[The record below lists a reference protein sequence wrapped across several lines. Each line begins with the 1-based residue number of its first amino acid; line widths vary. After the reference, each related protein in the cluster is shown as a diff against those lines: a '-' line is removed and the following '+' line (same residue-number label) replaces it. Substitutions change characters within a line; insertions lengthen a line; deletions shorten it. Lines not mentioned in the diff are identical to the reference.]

1 MPRVP
6 PPESDVWPEEY
17 RGKNW
22 KPAYAFLFEGKCQ
35 LCAHSCPLP
44 KSRQLMDK
52 FQGNTRLLHCTN
64 HPANPGGIEEVLPT
78 DTCRN
83 FKAKS
88 WQRPK
93 TASTKDLTDLLPRGR
108 NVKRIYLSNG
118 LFVTVDTADYKKLSE
133 YRWYASRHGRQVYAI
148 CRKNGKERYMHRM
161 IARPRRGYVVDH
173 IDHNGLNN
181 CRSNLR
187 VCTRRQNHANRGPLG
202 GTSRF
207 VGVFRNRDKWQAGI
221 VHRTKHYYIG
231 VFDDEVEAAKAR
243 DRKAYELHG
252 EFAYLNF
259 PEDFR
264 GRRRRR
270 ALPAPSAGRT
280 SRRRRSR
287 RPA

>member
-17 RGKNW
+17 RGENW
-22 KPAYAFLFEGKCQ
+22 KPAYAFIFEGKCQ

-44 KSRQLMDK
+44 RSRQLMDK
-52 FQGNTRLLHCTN
+52 YLGLTRLLHCTN

-78 DTCRN
+78 DACRN
-83 FKAKS
+83 FKPKAWK
-88 WQRPK
+88 RPK
-93 TASTKDLTDLLPRGR
+93 AASAKDLTDLLPRGR
-108 NVKRIYLSNG
+108 NVKRVYLSNG
-118 LFVTVDTADYKKLSE
+118 LFVTVDAADYKKLSE

-161 IARPRRGYVVDH
+161 IARPRKGYVVDH

-187 VCTRRQNHANRGPLG
+187 VCTRQQNHANRGPLG

-207 VGVFRNRDKWQAGI
+207 VGVFRFRDKWQAGI
-221 VHRTKHYYIG
+221 VYRTKHYYIG
-231 VFDDEVEAAKAR
+231 VFNDEVEAAKAR

-259 PEDFR
+259 PGDFR
-264 GRRRRR
+264 GKRRRKVVPTDVTHSTGRRRR
-270 ALPAPSAGRT
+270 SCQG
-280 SRRRRSR
+280 
-287 RPA
+287 

>member
-17 RGKNW
+17 RGENW

-35 LCAHSCPLP
+35 LCAYSCPLP

-52 FQGNTRLLHCTN
+52 YLGLTRLLHCTN
-64 HPANPGGIEEVLPT
+64 HPANPGGIDEVLPT

-83 FKAKS
+83 CRAKS
-88 WQRPK
+88 WQRSK

-108 NVKRIYLSNG
+108 NVKRIHLSNS
-118 LFVTVDTADYKKLSE
+118 LFVTVDAADYKTLSE

-148 CRKNGKERYMHRM
+148 CRRNGKERYMHRM
-161 IARPRRGYVVDH
+161 IALPRRGYVVDH

-187 VCTRRQNHANRGPLG
+187 VCTRQQNHANRGPLG

-207 VGVFRNRDKWQAGI
+207 VGVFRYRDRWQAGI
-221 VHRTKHYYIG
+221 VYHAKHYYIG
-231 VFDDEVEAAKAR
+231 VFDDEVQAAKAR

-264 GRRRRR
+264 GKRRKKANRDPTLRR
-270 ALPAPSAGRT
+270 A
-280 SRRRRSR
+280 RSNVR
-287 RPA
+287 